1 MRSYL
6 ALLAS
11 LCLLPAAHAAKNLE
25 MYFIDVEGGQAT
37 LIVAPSGE
45 SMLVDTGWAGFGA
58 RDAARIVA
66 AAKSAHVK
74 KIDYVLITHFHADH
88 VGGAANLAERIPI
101 GTFVDHGKNV
111 ETTKTASELDAS
123 YAKAIANSKHLVVKA
138 GDKIPLK
145 GVDVEVVTSNGDH
158 IQTPLPGAGQPN
170 AACSGVE
177 KKANDASENARSL
190 GFVLTYGSFKFVD
203 LGDLTWNKELELVCP
218 NNLIG
223 TASVL
228 LVSHHGVDQSNS
240 PALVHGI
247 HPRVAIINNGAK
259 KGGSPATY
267 QIVRSSPGLEDV
279 WQVHFAVAGEKQNNA
294 PDPFIANLDANCEGK
309 DLHLSATS
317 SGSFTITNQRNKYSK
332 TYAEHGT
339 AARL

>member
-11 LCLLPAAHAAKNLE
+11 LCFVPAAHAAKNLE

-74 KIDYVLITHFHADH
+74 KIDYVVITHFHADH

-101 GTFVDHGKNV
+101 GAFVDHGKNV

-123 YAKAIANSKHLVVKA
+123 YAKAMANSKHMVVKP

-158 IQTPLPGAGQPN
+158 IQSPLPGAGQPN
-170 AACSGVE
+170 AACSGVQ
-177 KKANDASENARSL
+177 KKADDSSENARSL

-203 LGDLTWNKELELVCP
+203 LGDLTWNKELELACP

-228 LVSHHGVDQSNS
+228 LVSHHGVDQSN
-240 PALVHGI
+240 
-247 HPRVAIINNGAK
+247 
-259 KGGSPATY
+259 
-267 QIVRSSPGLEDV
+267 
-279 WQVHFAVAGEKQNNA
+279 
-294 PDPFIANLDANCEGK
+294 
-309 DLHLSATS
+309 
-317 SGSFTITNQRNKYSK
+317 
-332 TYAEHGT
+332 
-339 AARL
+339 